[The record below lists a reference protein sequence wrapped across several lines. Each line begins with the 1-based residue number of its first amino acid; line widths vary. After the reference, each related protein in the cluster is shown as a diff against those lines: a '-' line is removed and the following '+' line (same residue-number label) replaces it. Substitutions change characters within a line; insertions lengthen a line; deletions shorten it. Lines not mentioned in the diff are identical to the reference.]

1 MQKVQ
6 YIEDFSL
13 NSTGFSDA
21 GCDCIASNTEYRSD
35 ILFFSR
41 YKVLEPFAPYHF
53 IELRG

>member
-6 YIEDFSL
+6 FIKDFSF
-13 NSTGFSDA
+13 NSAEVSA
-21 GCDCIASNTEYRSD
+21 AECDCIASNTEYRSD

-41 YKVLEPFAPYHF
+41 YKVLEPFAPYRF